1 MGHQWESGSP
11 SDRGSNSTVGR
22 SGLEAQVCDAVV
34 LNQWVTTP
42 YRGSPKTIGKHK
54 YLHDDS

>member
-22 SGLEAQVCDAVV
+22 PGLEAQVCDAAV
-34 LNQWVTTP
+34 LNQWVATP
-42 YRGSPKTIGKHK
+42 YKGSPKTIDKATVMR
-54 YLHDDS
+54 